1 MTFNTIKNLVTILTP
16 CYNGA
21 KVIHRLLDS
30 VLVQD
35 YPHIEMIVVDD
46 GSTDNSKETIES
58 YKSKFEEKGYSLLYI
73 YQNNNGQAAA
83 IDKGVKYVSG
93 EYLIWPDSDD
103 YFSFPSSISTF
114 VNKFRTLSEDYGIV
128 RCYANYVDGKDFSL
142 KFVQRHNV
150 LKERM
155 FVELFNGEESIAL
168 AGMCMVRMSSFD
180 KVNPKRSI
188 YCERHPQ
195 NWQLL
200 LPIFYCYKCKTIEE
214 PLHTV
219 VISDSSDSR
228 VTKTLKQHL
237 DGFDGYYQI
246 LSNTINSINMPSKEK
261 NKYLKVCLERNLKD
275 KLEYSLLYYN
285 KDKSVLYADALKK
298 NGFSISRGQQT
309 KILVLRISP
318 WLLKILIK
326 FINKFK
332 SLVSR

>member
-1 MTFNTIKNLVTILTP
+1 
-16 CYNGA
+16 
-21 KVIHRLLDS
+21 
-30 VLVQD
+30 
-35 YPHIEMIVVDD
+35 
-46 GSTDNSKETIES
+46 
-58 YKSKFEEKGYSLLYI
+58 LLYI

-83 IDKGVKYVSG
+83 IDKGLKYVSG

-142 KFVQRHNV
+142 KFVQRHKV

-200 LPIFYCYKCKTIEE
+200 LPIFYSYKCSTIEE

-219 VISDSSDSR
+219 VISSSSDSR
-228 VTKTLKQHL
+228 FTKNLKQHL
-237 DGFDGYYQI
+237 DGFEGYFQI
-246 LSNTINSINMPSKEK
+246 LSNTINSINMPDEER
-261 NKYLKVCLERNLKD
+261 NKYLRVCKERNLKE
-275 KLEYSLLYYN
+275 KLEYSLLYYD
-285 KDKSVLYADALKK
+285 KDKSVLYANVLRK
-298 NGFSISRGQQT
+298 NGFSISRGQQV
-309 KILVLRISP
+309 KIMALRISP
-318 WLLKILIK
+318 LLFKMMVKI
-326 FINKFK
+326 INKIK
-332 SLVSR
+332 Y

>member
-83 IDKGVKYVSG
+83 IDKGLKYVSG

-142 KFVQRHNV
+142 KFVQRHKV

-200 LPIFYCYKCKTIEE
+200 LPIFYCYKCSTIEE

-219 VISDSSDSR
+219 VISSSSDSR
-228 VTKTLKQHL
+228 VTKTLEQHL
-237 DGFDGYYQI
+237 DGFEGYFQI
-246 LSNTINSINMPSKEK
+246 LSNTINSINMSDEER
-261 NKYLKVCLERNLKD
+261 NKYLRVCIERNLKE
-275 KLEYSLLYYN
+275 KLEYSLLYYD
-285 KDKSVLYADALKK
+285 KDKSVLYANVLRK
-298 NGFSISRGQQT
+298 NGFSISRCQQV
-309 KILVLRISP
+309 KIMALRISP
-318 WLLKILIK
+318 LLLKMMVKI
-326 FINKFK
+326 INKIK
-332 SLVSR
+332 C

>member
-83 IDKGVKYVSG
+83 IDKGLKYVSG

-142 KFVQRHNV
+142 KFVQRHKV

-200 LPIFYCYKCKTIEE
+200 LPIFYSYICSTIEE

-219 VISDSSDSR
+219 VISSSSDSR
-228 VTKTLKQHL
+228 VTKTLEQHL
-237 DGFDGYYQI
+237 DGFEGYFQI
-246 LSNTINSINMPSKEK
+246 LSNTINSINMSDEER
-261 NKYLKVCLERNLKD
+261 NKYLRVCIERNLKE
-275 KLEYSLLYYN
+275 KLEYSLLYYD
-285 KDKSVLYADALKK
+285 KDKSVLYANVLRK
-298 NGFSISRGQQT
+298 NGFSISRCQQV
-309 KILVLRISP
+309 KIMALRISP
-318 WLLKILIK
+318 LLLKMMVKI
-326 FINKFK
+326 INKIK
-332 SLVSR
+332 C

>member
-83 IDKGVKYVSG
+83 IDKGLKYVSG

-114 VNKFRTLSEDYGIV
+114 VNKFHSLSEDYGIV
-128 RCYANYVDGKDFSL
+128 RCYANYVDRKDFSL
-142 KFVQRHNV
+142 KFVQRHKV

-200 LPIFYCYKCKTIEE
+200 LPIFYRYKCSTIEE

-219 VISDSSDSR
+219 VISSSSDSR
-228 VTKTLKQHL
+228 VTKNLKQHL
-237 DGFDGYYQI
+237 DGFEGYFQI
-246 LSNTINSINMPSKEK
+246 LSNTINSINMSDEER
-261 NKYLKVCLERNLKD
+261 NKYLRVCIERNLKE
-275 KLEYSLLYYN
+275 KLEYSLLYYD
-285 KDKSVLYADALKK
+285 KDKTVLYANALKE
-298 NGFSISRGQQT
+298 NGFSISSGQQT

-332 SLVSR
+332 S

>member
-1 MTFNTIKNLVTILTP
+1 MTFNIIKNLVTILTP

-58 YKSKFEEKGYSLLYI
+58 YKNKFEEKGYSLLYI

-83 IDKGVKYVSG
+83 IDKGLKYVSG

-114 VNKFRTLSEDYGIV
+114 VNKFRTLSEDYGII

-142 KFVQRHNV
+142 KFVQRHKV

-200 LPIFYCYKCKTIEE
+200 LPIFYSYKCSTIEE

-219 VISDSSDSR
+219 VISSSSDSR
-228 VTKTLKQHL
+228 VTKNLKQHL
-237 DGFDGYYQI
+237 DGFEGYFQI
-246 LSNTINSINMPSKEK
+246 LSNTINSINMPDEER
-261 NKYLKVCLERNLKD
+261 NKYLRVCKERNLKE
-275 KLEYSLLYYN
+275 KLEYSLLYYD
-285 KDKSVLYADALKK
+285 KDRSVLYANVLRK
-298 NGFSISRGQQT
+298 NGFSISRGQQV
-309 KILVLRISP
+309 KIMALRISP
-318 WLLKILIK
+318 LLFKMMVKI
-326 FINKFK
+326 INKIK
-332 SLVSR
+332 Y